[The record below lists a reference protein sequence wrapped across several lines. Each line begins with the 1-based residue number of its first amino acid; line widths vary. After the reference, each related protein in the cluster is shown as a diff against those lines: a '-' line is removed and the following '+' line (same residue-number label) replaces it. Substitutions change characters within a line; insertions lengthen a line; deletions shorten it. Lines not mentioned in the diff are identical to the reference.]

1 MKKILL
7 LLLSSSIIQ
16 CYAQDTIRVSE
27 IDTFRMTESTFVD
40 SAYGNLDTNRIST
53 KYLLDRTLMN
63 FGAGKFSGLAD
74 STDSVKQHQI

>member
-1 MKKILL
+1 MKKIFLIL
-7 LLLSSSIIQ
+7 FLWSITRV
-16 CYAQDTIRVSE
+16 YAQDTISVSE